1 MPGIGRTAGRQ
12 HTAKPGVIAEYSLD
26 DDTSFEL
33 VLPSAEKAEQ
43 IKTMLNDTYLKG
55 QVKGQWDVIKKL
67 NSFIN
72 TTLKS
77 GV

>member
-1 MPGIGRTAGRQ
+1 MSIKLSCKELKS
-12 HTAKPGVIAEYSLD
+12 KPGVIAEYSLD

-33 VLPSAEKAEQ
+33 VLSSAEKAEQ